1 MINTIIKRDG
11 TQENFDADK
20 LNKWGEW
27 ASTSLGKNVAWG
39 DVVLNAVSVLGEK
52 ATSIELQNALID
64 TCLNKRTW
72 SYNRMAGRLETS
84 MLYKRAFSDR
94 PLVMDSKWG
103 NVPLLK
109 SLHTLLVTKNLMSSD
124 FYNDFSDEEY
134 AELGRELNHDLDLT
148 YPHYQIKQIT
158 NKYSLKD
165 RTSDEVYE
173 TPQFI
178 YMRVAMRMAQNK
190 PDRIKHAKRFYYFFS
205 TNKINIPTPYFTNSG
220 TDKNGF
226 SSCCVY
232 KANDTARSLA
242 VGDHIA
248 YTMTYS
254 SAGIGAFIRT
264 RAEGAPIRGGTISH
278 RGKMMYYKMIATSVD
293 ANMQNGRGGAA
304 TVTYECID
312 PDWKTIQGFK
322 HPLTPVSRQVRGID
336 YSMAFNKFFIGKAA
350 RNEEVA
356 LFSLEKAPEVYEA
369 LTSPDMEHFE
379 QVYNKAVKKGLAQS
393 FVNARTVLL
402 GAVDQA
408 IETGRHYYTNL
419 TEMNT
424 HTPFNDPIY
433 QSNLC
438 QEIALPTEGY
448 ESMMD
453 LYSTDENVKGEV
465 GTCSLAGIVS
475 GNIKSD
481 EEYAEAAYYCLRMI
495 HTAIHEADYELPHV
509 GYTATRRNSA
519 GVGIVG
525 LAHWMAKNKL
535 KYDDITGQKAIHEL
549 AETHYY
555 HLVKASLKMS
565 EEFGL
570 APWMHKTAWPQGW
583 TPLSTYNKNVDSIAD
598 FEYKRDW
605 DALSKEIKANGGIHN
620 SVLVAHMP
628 AESSSISSGT
638 TNGLYPIRGITL
650 NKSNDDDSIAWIA
663 PDSEKLEKHYQN
675 AYLIDSLDIIKF
687 YGIIQKFTDQAIS
700 ADLWKV
706 VVGTEKLSSTELLS
720 DVFAS
725 VKYGMKSRY
734 YINSKTSKEIGLNA
748 SETLDA
754 ELCVGC
760 TI

>member
-1 MINTIIKRDG
+1 MIKTIIKRDG
-11 TQENFDADK
+11 KEENFDADK

-27 ASTSLGKNVAWG
+27 ASTSLGKTVVWG
-39 DVVLNAVSVLGEK
+39 DIVLNAVSVLGDK

-84 MLYKRAFSDR
+84 MLYKRAFSGR

-109 SLHTLLVTKNLMSSD
+109 SLHTLLVAKNLMSSD
-124 FYNDFSDEEY
+124 FHNDFSDEEY
-134 AELGRELNHDLDLT
+134 AELSRELNHDLDLT

-190 PDRIKHAKRFYYFFS
+190 PDRIKHTKRFYFFFS
-205 TNKINIPTPYFTNSG
+205 NNKLNIPTPYFTSSG
-220 TDKNGF
+220 TSKNGF

-278 RGKMMYYKMIATSVD
+278 RGKMMYYKMIATSVE

-304 TVTYECID
+304 TVTYECLD

-356 LFSLEKAPEVYEA
+356 LFSLEKAPEVYDA

-379 QVYNKAVKKGLAQS
+379 KVYNKAVKKGLAQS
-393 FVNARTVLL
+393 FVNARTILL

-408 IETGRHYYTNL
+408 IETGRHYYINL

-438 QEIALPTEGY
+438 VTG
-448 ESMMD
+448 D
-453 LYSTDENVKGEV
+453 T
-465 GTCSLAGIVS
+465 IVS
-475 GNIKSD
+475 VKIDDMIKNITM
-481 EEYAEAAYYCLRMI
+481 L
-495 HTAIHEADYELPHV
+495 EL
-509 GYTATRRNSA
+509 
-519 GVGIVG
+519 
-525 LAHWMAKNKL
+525 
-535 KYDDITGQKAIHEL
+535 
-549 AETHYY
+549 
-555 HLVKASLKMS
+555 
-565 EEFGL
+565 
-570 APWMHKTAWPQGW
+570 
-583 TPLSTYNKNVDSIAD
+583 
-598 FEYKRDW
+598 
-605 DALSKEIKANGGIHN
+605 
-620 SVLVAHMP
+620 
-628 AESSSISSGT
+628 
-638 TNGLYPIRGITL
+638 
-650 NKSNDDDSIAWIA
+650 
-663 PDSEKLEKHYQN
+663 
-675 AYLIDSLDIIKF
+675 
-687 YGIIQKFTDQAIS
+687 
-700 ADLWKV
+700 
-706 VVGTEKLSSTELLS
+706 
-720 DVFAS
+720 
-725 VKYGMKSRY
+725 
-734 YINSKTSKEIGLNA
+734 INSKDEIEVLSYNINDNIKEYKKVTNKALMKTGAKLMKITDDSTGNFIKCTPSHKIYTENRGYVMAKDLTASDILNI
-748 SETLDA
+748 L
-754 ELCVGC
+754 
-760 TI
+760 